1 MNKKRLVVI
10 LLLVAFAVS
19 AFAIGRTIAQKPAS
33 RGQVDV
39 SSPSGLKPKP
49 GDLDRT
55 TPPEP
60 AQTNPLAG
68 QPRPTPESQEVPQYV
83 VYGQVFRH
91 IKELHRKAD
100 EEERQGRDGAQFRG
114 LYKQMAKLD
123 DREAALLDQV
133 AAETNGEIEKLNAR
147 AMKIIGDLRAQHPD
161 GKLAPGEQP
170 PAPPAELAELS
181 AQRRDLILQ
190 ARERLRSVF
199 GEGEFQRFD
208 KFVQEHL
215 KPGIRRLDNQGAA
228 HGR

>member
-33 RGQVDV
+33 RGQVDL

-68 QPRPTPESQEVPQYV
+68 QPRPTPESQDVPQYV

-91 IKELHRKAD
+91 I
-100 EEERQGRDGAQFRG
+100 QGRDGAQFRG

-123 DREAALLDQV
+123 DREAALLDQI

-147 AMKIIGDLRAQHPD
+147 AMKIIGDIRAKHPD